1 MAPNLKRNKTPIVLS
16 CIDFH
21 WKTTIFLHS
30 PFTFRY
36 LQKWC
41 LIFWSAKYM
50 VMDDPEY
57 VTCWAQQFPWLSRPC
72 TGLIQHSHPACT
84 QVFACFGKET
94 RSNLIPPGVLIDFT
108 FLPVAGLSAWTC
120 SGMFVSC
127 FVGEKSVYCWE
138 LNRSCRW
145 LGHTHFWVLL

>member
-16 CIDFH
+16 CIYFH
-21 WKTTIFLHS
+21 WKQPFSCTVLSPSGIFRMI
-30 PFTFRY
+30 PY
-36 LQKWC
+36 L
-41 LIFWSAKYM
+41 LIHEIHGDGLPQISGLLGPA
-50 VMDDPEY
+50 VS
-57 VTCWAQQFPWLSRPC
+57 LSEQTMYWPY
-72 TGLIQHSHPACT
+72 PACT
-84 QVFACFGKET
+84 QVFTCFGKET

-138 LNRSCRW
+138 VNRSCRW
-145 LGHTHFWVLL
+145 LGPTHFWGSP